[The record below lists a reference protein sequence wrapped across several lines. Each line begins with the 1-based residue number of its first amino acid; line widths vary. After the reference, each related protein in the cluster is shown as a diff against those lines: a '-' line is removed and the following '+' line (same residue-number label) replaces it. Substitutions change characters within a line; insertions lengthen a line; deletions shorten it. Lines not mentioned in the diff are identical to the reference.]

1 MKKSL
6 LPLILVI
13 SFFIISCHEHDIL
26 TDQQKTQISDEVAVI
41 YTDAI
46 SNLSK
51 LDMEIWSEPW
61 SKDNFLSVNSGV
73 NYFSTFSHFRDS
85 VEHWFSLRA
94 SQKVQDLDVKVHVLS
109 SEYVLITSIAN
120 WDIQFKNK
128 EELKVK
134 ALATLLWRKEE
145 QGWKIVHLHESWQ

>member
-1 MKKSL
+1 MKKSIF
-6 LPLILVI
+6 PLSIII
-13 SFFIISCHEHDIL
+13 SFFIFSCHEHDIL
-26 TDQQKTQISDEVAVI
+26 TDQQKTQISDEVVKR

-73 NYFSTFSHFRDS
+73 NYFSNFSHFRDS
-85 VEHWFSLRA
+85 VEYWFSLRA
-94 SQKVQDLDVKVHVLS
+94 SQRVRIVDQKIHILS
-109 SEYVLITSIAN
+109 SDYVFITSIAN
-120 WDIQFKNK
+120 WDIQFKNE

-134 ALATLLWRKEE
+134 ALATLL
-145 QGWKIVHLHESWQ
+145 